1 MTTKPLAA
9 WVKAGTAVEA
19 TSASDAA
26 RQAGLDWTVSMHDM
40 HADYPIMTDAGLAT
54 KILPVDIRKAI
65 VKTTPLG
72 ESSVVGVVGNKYKI
86 FQNDEIFSSLDAI
99 VDSGEARYAAA
110 GEYDGG
116 AKVWMLMSLPKEV
129 NVAGDPHAAF
139 LLAKTTHDGSG
150 SVTIRPVIER
160 LFCMNQIN
168 GLLRRKSKMQYRLP
182 HTINSQ
188 LSSGDI
194 RNILQISYDSIE
206 EYETIAGYLQ
216 KKEVSRQQAVEYFK
230 RVWALPSKIENT
242 PHDLLTKGEKTAKTR
257 ALKARQTALNI
268 YEQSETQANIHGTAF
283 GLWHA
288 VVEYTDHNSSKTAAV
303 AALAQRN
310 DNIKYRGLE
319 LLGITA

>member
-1 MTTKPLAA
+1 MSKPLAA

-26 RQAGLDWTVSMHDM
+26 RQAGLDWSVSMHDI

-54 KILPVDIRKAI
+54 KILPVSTRKAV

-72 ESSVVGVVGNKYKI
+72 ESSVVGVVGNKYKV
-86 FQNDEIFSSLDAI
+86 FQNNEIFSSLDAI

-139 LLAKTTHDGSG
+139 LLARTTHDGSG

-168 GLLRRKSKMQYRLP
+168 GLFRRKNKMQYTLR
-182 HTINSQ
+182 HTMNSQ
-188 LSSGDI
+188 LSAGDI

-206 EYETIAGYLQ
+206 KYETIANYLQ
-216 KKEVSRQQAVEYFK
+216 QKEVSRAHAVEYFK
-230 RVWALPSKIENT
+230 KVWALPTKTENT
-242 PHDLLTKGEKTAKTR
+242 PYELLTKGEKTARTR
-257 ALKARQTALNI
+257 ALKARQTALAI

-303 AALAQRN
+303 ATLAQRN
-310 DNIKYRGLE
+310 DDIKYRGLE
-319 LLGITA
+319 LLGISA